1 VFYFVSIFS
10 CFISFM
16 DKSKDIS
23 CVCKTLTSRRF
34 SPSKSY
40 ENDFERCFKIFDLT
54 RRGKLCDTCKGC
66 VYFVSVLLY
75 ILEHSKCVFIYEKL
89 IINKNMVSIKY
100 T

>member
-1 VFYFVSIFS
+1 
-10 CFISFM
+10 M

-23 CVCKTLTSRRF
+23 CVCKTGTSRRF

-40 ENDFERCFKIFDLT
+40 VKMTLKGALNFFIRLAEEN
-54 RRGKLCDTCKGC
+54 
-66 VYFVSVLLY
+66 FVIHVRVRVFCLLLY
-75 ILEHSKCVFIYEKL
+75 ILEHSKCVFIYNRL